1 MDAQLIAFTGVAAGM
16 VAMPGADFTV
26 VVRNALVS
34 RRAGVACA
42 LGVAG
47 GLLLHTAL
55 AVAGVA
61 AVLTAVPALFRTLQ
75 FLGGVYVL
83 YLGVR
88 TLDGLR
94 RQRGREPARRRDR
107 ERARERPAV
116 RGGTPSGGTVLSG
129 AACGGTVSSG
139 AACGGT
145 VSSGAA
151 CGGTVSSGAACGGT
165 VSGEAAFG
173 VPGDG
178 SRPLRQ
184 GFVTNALNPKAPIT
198 FLSLLPQFVPAGS
211 PAMPRTLVLALIVV
225 ALALVWFP
233 VVALLVDRLGRWLRG
248 PRAARAVEGVTGSA
262 LTVLGLVLLLE
273 PLTA

>member
-61 AVLTAVPALFRTLQ
+61 AVLAAVPALFRTLQ
-75 FLGGVYVL
+75 LLGGGYVL
-83 YLGVR
+83 YLGAR
-88 TLDGLR
+88 ALGGLR
-94 RQRGREPARRRDR
+94 RRRDR
-107 ERARERPAV
+107 EPDRERSAV
-116 RGGTPSGGTVLSG
+116 SGGTPP
-129 AACGGTVSSG
+129 
-139 AACGGT
+139 
-145 VSSGAA
+145 
-151 CGGTVSSGAACGGT
+151 
-165 VSGEAAFG
+165 GEAGPG
-173 VPGDG
+173 VPGEG

-233 VVALLVDRLGRWLRG
+233 AVTLLVDRLGRWLRG
-248 PRAARAVEGVTGSA
+248 PRAARAVEAVTGSA
-262 LTVLGLVLLLE
+262 LAVLGLVLLLE

>member
-75 FLGGVYVL
+75 LLGGAYVL
-83 YLGVR
+83 YLGAR
-88 TLDGLR
+88 TLRRLR
-94 RQRGREPARRRDR
+94 AAVSG
-107 ERARERPAV
+107 ARESDEAA
-116 RGGTPSGGTVLSG
+116 SG
-129 AACGGTVSSG
+129 A
-139 AACGGT
+139 
-145 VSSGAA
+145 
-151 CGGTVSSGAACGGT
+151 
-165 VSGEAAFG
+165 
-173 VPGDG
+173 
-178 SRPLRQ
+178 RPLRQ

-211 PAMPRTLVLALIVV
+211 PALPRTLLLALIVV
-225 ALALVWFP
+225 VLALVWFP
-233 VVALLVDRLGRWLRG
+233 AVALLVDRLGRWLRR
-248 PRAARAVEGVTGSA
+248 PRAARTVEAVTGSA
-262 LTVLGLVLLLE
+262 LTILGAVLLTESLR
-273 PLTA
+273 A